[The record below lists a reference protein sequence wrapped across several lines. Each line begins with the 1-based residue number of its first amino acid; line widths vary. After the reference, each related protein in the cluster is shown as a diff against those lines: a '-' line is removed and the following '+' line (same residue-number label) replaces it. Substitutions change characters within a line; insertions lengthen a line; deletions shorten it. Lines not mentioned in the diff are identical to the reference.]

1 MRLKNKK
8 TKKKKKQKILY
19 QKIDKKNLSEERD
32 DQ

>member
-8 TKKKKKQKILY
+8 TKKQKNKKFFTKRLT
-19 QKIDKKNLSEERD
+19 KNLSEERD

>member
-8 TKKKKKQKILY
+8 TKKTKKILY

>member
-8 TKKKKKQKILY
+8 TKKKKKFFTKRLT
-19 QKIDKKNLSEERD
+19 KNLSEDRD

>member
-8 TKKKKKQKILY
+8 TKKQKILY